1 MEISESNITTIPKP
15 TWYNNY
21 YFRSKLE
28 AKWAVFFDLMKI
40 VWEYE
45 PEAFTC
51 EDGSQYTPDF
61 YLPHVFLRDEQ
72 RGVYLEIKPLSYED
86 NQQYIKRIS
95 SSLKEKQLV
104 LLVGDPVAAILNV
117 NRGENR
123 NEQLCPWWDNYMVLM
138 YCNNCHTLKI
148 EFDEGNY
155 YNCPVCKES
164 AGIIPPAL
172 SHAAEVARNFRF
184 QFYDPRNK

>member
-40 VWEYE
+40 RWEYE
-45 PEAFTC
+45 PEAFIC
-51 EDGSQYTPDF
+51 ADGSQYTPDF
-61 YLPHVFLRDEQ
+61 YLPHVFLRDEK
-72 RGVYLEIKPLSYED
+72 RGLYLEIKPSSFD
-86 NQQYIKRIS
+86 GDDTYIKRIS
-95 SSLKEKQLV
+95 SSLKDRQLV
-104 LLVGDPVAAILNV
+104 LLVGDPMEAVLNV
-117 NRGENR
+117 HINENR
-123 NEQLCPWWDNYMVLM
+123 HEQLCPWWDNYSVLI
-138 YCNNCHTLKI
+138 YCEDCHTVKFV
-148 EFDEGNY
+148 FDEGNY
-155 YNCPVCKES
+155 YFCPTCKGG
-164 AGIIPPAL
+164 AYGTHLAI